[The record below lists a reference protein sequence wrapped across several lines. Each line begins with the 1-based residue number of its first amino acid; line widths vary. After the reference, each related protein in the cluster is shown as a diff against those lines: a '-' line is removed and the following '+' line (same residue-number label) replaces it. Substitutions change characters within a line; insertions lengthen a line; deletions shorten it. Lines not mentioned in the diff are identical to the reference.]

1 MLGGER
7 EEEEVNVLKLDM
19 DKELVF
25 MHARAKFQDNRN
37 SIVTYA
43 PDCFQMCS
51 PRNIL
56 CRSHSA
62 TYIYMFTAN
71 LQSFGID

>member
-1 MLGGER
+1 MLGGGER
-7 EEEEVNVLKLDM
+7 DEEEVKLDM
-19 DKELVF
+19 DEELVF

-62 TYIYMFTAN
+62 IYIYKFTAN
-71 LQSFGID
+71 LQSFGTD